1 MGPPEAGIGAGLPR
15 IYRHMQASACANHA
29 AYNSGMDGRGDGH
42 RGDVGYRHW
51 SQAFPYLARAGL
63 SEKLR
68 NLLEQAE
75 AAHLRSAT
83 LLRALGREDRAQRA
97 EQFAA
102 WTRLELDEPELVQR
116 LHAVTKGLQ
125 NASGL
130 GALLD
135 RALHGALSLLHADR
149 GNVQIRDPATGS
161 LRIVAQQGFDA
172 DFLDYFAVVADDGS
186 ACGRAAAQRTQTVIV
201 DVSIDPRFMP
211 HREIAAASG
220 FRAVQST
227 PLTDHTGRV
236 LGVVSIHYPHPY
248 RPPDRDLLLMRRF
261 GQTVGE
267 AMADLLGAFPEGLAS
282 DPLGWSIASRFG
294 CQPVRREPSP

>member
-1 MGPPEAGIGAGLPR
+1 
-15 IYRHMQASACANHA
+15 
-29 AYNSGMDGRGDGH
+29 MDGRGDGH
-42 RGDVGYRHW
+42 RGDVAPERW
-51 SQAFPYLARAGL
+51 SQAFPQLARAGL

-68 NLLEQAE
+68 MLLEQAE
-75 AAHLRSAT
+75 AAHLGSAS

-161 LRIVAQQGFDA
+161 LRIVAQHGFDA
-172 DFLDYFAVVADDGS
+172 AFLDYFAVVADDGS

-201 DVSIDPRFMP
+201 DVSIDPGFAP
-211 HREIAAASG
+211 HREIAAAAG

-227 PLTDHTGRV
+227 PLTDYGDRV
-236 LGVVSIHYPHPY
+236 LGMLSIHYPRPY
-248 RPPDRDLLLMRRF
+248 CPPDRDLLLMRRF
-261 GQTVGE
+261 GQKVGTI
-267 AMADLLGAFPEGLAS
+267 MADHLSAFPDGLAG
-282 DPLGWSIASRFG
+282 DPLGWSVASRFG
-294 CQPVRREPSP
+294 SRPVLGALGAWQSTHR

>member
-1 MGPPEAGIGAGLPR
+1 M
-15 IYRHMQASACANHA
+15 
-29 AYNSGMDGRGDGH
+29 
-42 RGDVGYRHW
+42 
-51 SQAFPYLARAGL
+51 
-63 SEKLR
+63 
-68 NLLEQAE
+68 LLEQAE
-75 AAHLRSAT
+75 AAHLGSAS

-161 LRIVAQQGFDA
+161 LRIVAQHGFDA
-172 DFLDYFAVVADDGS
+172 AFLDYFAVVADDGS

-201 DVSIDPRFMP
+201 DVSIDPGFAP

-227 PLTDHTGRV
+227 PLTDYTDRV
-236 LGVVSIHYPHPY
+236 LGMVSIHYPNPY
-248 RPPDRDLLLMRRF
+248 RPPDRDLLVMRRF
-261 GQTVGE
+261 GQTVG
-267 AMADLLGAFPEGLAS
+267 AIMADHLRPFPDGPAG
-282 DPLGWSIASRFG
+282 DPLGWSVAARFG
-294 CQPVRREPSP
+294 SRAALRERAPWQSGPQ

>member
-1 MGPPEAGIGAGLPR
+1 
-15 IYRHMQASACANHA
+15 
-29 AYNSGMDGRGDGH
+29 MDGRGDGH
-42 RGDVGYRHW
+42 RGDVGPERW
-51 SQAFPYLARAGL
+51 SQAFPQLARAGL

-68 NLLEQAE
+68 MLLEQAE
-75 AAHLRSAT
+75 AAHLGSAS

-161 LRIVAQQGFDA
+161 LRIVAQHGFDA
-172 DFLDYFAVVADDGS
+172 AFLDYFAVVADDGS

-201 DVSIDPRFMP
+201 DVSIDPGFAP

-227 PLTDHTGRV
+227 PLTNDADRV

-261 GQTVGE
+261 GQRVG
-267 AMADLLGAFPEGLAS
+267 AIVGDHLSAFPDGLAG
-282 DPLGWSIASRFG
+282 DPLGWSVASRFG
-294 CQPVRREPSP
+294 SRPVLREPSPWQSTRR